1 MWIVAIN
8 LFVLAYHAL
17 VVKAFKRAPAS
28 QIALAEYSGLAFV
41 TLFGVMWFDEIPD
54 LFTALGIVLIVL
66 PMMPLNWQR
75 LLGNKRRVETA
86 QEVS

>member
-1 MWIVAIN
+1 M
-8 LFVLAYHAL
+8 
-17 VVKAFKRAPAS
+17 VKAFKRAPAS

-75 LLGNKRRVETA
+75 LLRNKRQPQTIQET
-86 QEVS
+86 Q